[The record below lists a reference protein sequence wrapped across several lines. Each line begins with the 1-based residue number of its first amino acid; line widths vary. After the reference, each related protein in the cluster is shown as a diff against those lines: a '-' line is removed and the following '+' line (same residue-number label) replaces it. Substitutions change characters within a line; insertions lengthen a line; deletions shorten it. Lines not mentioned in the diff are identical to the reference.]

1 MNLFLWTFFIE
12 SVEAYQRS
20 FDRGMQMGHQRRNKA
35 SHFTVAIFLALL
47 LKSLQVA
54 FVVPSGQTAAFTLLN
69 LKSDQLKS
77 GLLYITGHVGMGE
90 KTQKNH
96 PPRGSH

>member
-1 MNLFLWTFFIE
+1 MNLFLPTSIAE

-35 SHFTVAIFLALL
+35 SLIAIAIFLALL
-47 LKSLQVA
+47 FKSLQMA
-54 FVVPSGQTAAFTLLN
+54 LQLNGRVVPQGQTAAFISVN

-77 GLLYITGHVGMGE
+77 GLL
-90 KTQKNH
+90 
-96 PPRGSH
+96 